1 MRRLGPLL
9 LGWCGVCLAGCTGAQ
24 SALAPAGRDAA
35 RIFDLFMA
43 MAIGATVVW
52 GAVIALAFYA
62 TRLQTGAHDRKVT
75 RALIV
80 GGGGVVPTVVLGAL
94 LVYGLAPLPE
104 VLALP
109 PPGGPVITVTGHQ
122 WWWRV
127 RYEFPDGRSFDLANE
142 LRLPVHQRVEVRLES
157 ADVVH
162 SFWLPSLAGKM
173 DLVPGRVNRLA
184 LEPTRTGVYRGACAE
199 YCGTSHARMNF
210 YGVVLSADEFAAWTV
225 AQLADAGAPADQ
237 FASRGQAEFL
247 RSGCGACHTVR
258 GTAAIGRFG
267 PDLTHVGGRVSIGAG
282 MLPTQVGELQR
293 WIEVT
298 ERVKP
303 GVHMPSFS
311 MLPPDDVRAI
321 ATYLAGLR

>member
-1 MRRLGPLL
+1 MLL
-9 LGWCGVCLAGCTGAQ
+9 LGCAVCPSGCTGVQ
-24 SALAPAGRDAA
+24 SALVPAGRDAA
-35 RIFDLFMA
+35 LIFDLFIVM
-43 MAIGATVVW
+43 TV
-52 GAVIALAFYA
+52 GAVMIWCAVLALGFYA
-62 TRLQTGAHDRKVT
+62 TRARPGRQPKPFA

-80 GGGGVVPTVVLGAL
+80 GGGAVVPTIVLGVL
-94 LVYGLAPLPE
+94 LLYGLAPLPE

-109 PPGGPVITVTGHQ
+109 GPGGPVVTVTGHQ

-127 RYEFPDGRSFDLANE
+127 RYELPDGRTFDLANE
-142 LRLPVHQRVEVRLES
+142 LRLPLHQRVEIRLES

-162 SFWLPSLAGKM
+162 SFWLPSVAGKM
-173 DLVPGRVNRLA
+173 DAVPGRVNRIA
-184 LEPTRTGVYRGACAE
+184 LEPTQTGVFRGACAE

-210 YGVVLSADEFAAWTV
+210 YAVVLTPEEFATWTA
-225 AQLADAGAPADQ
+225 AQLADAGRPVDPDAI
-237 FASRGQAEFL
+237 RGEAEFL
-247 RSGCGACHTVR
+247 RSGCGACHAVR
-258 GTAAIGRFG
+258 GTTAIGRFG

-293 WIEVT
+293 WIQVT

-311 MLPPDDVRAI
+311 MLPPEDVRAI